1 MSAYFYISEAL
12 LLVIA
17 IGVYVFL
24 EKRRISRLALKN
36 REEWVRSYLKRRPQA
51 LPLQI
56 IGAYNSY
63 RRLGEQWGYFS
74 LKEMERLVTK
84 IKSDELL

>member
-1 MSAYFYISEAL
+1 MGPDLYISQAL
-12 LLVIA
+12 LLAIA

-36 REEWVRSYLKRRPQA
+36 REEWVRSYLKRHPQA

-63 RRLGEQWGYFS
+63 RRLGAHF
-74 LKEMERLVTK
+74 T
-84 IKSDELL
+84 